1 MKSLSPY
8 FSSSCRCNFT
18 EEFILDM
25 GMHFI
30 IGLRALVGCE
40 VVSFSAM
47 ISHVDLTLPPRD
59 HPYIIHFSFG
69 EWMFISACNGCLHQI
84 T

>member
-1 MKSLSPY
+1 MDCRLS
-8 FSSSCRCNFT
+8 RIVH
-18 EEFILDM
+18 EFQVIYPTL
-25 GMHFI
+25 
-30 IGLRALVGCE
+30 GLRALVGCE